1 MKPFP
6 TSGRYLPA
14 RRPRGLQALPE
25 AACLPGKDHRG
36 TDSGLRRA
44 VPGNGGGG
52 NSQIRQLR
60 QQRGVQQGT
69 YPLRPVRGGE
79 GRPHRGRRAAV
90 RGLQGR
96 DRLPR
101 RRYPSRRR
109 ALRHGAHRGSRAD
122 DTEAD
127 GARHARPRP
136 GPGGTGRHPPLRPS
150 LAGTGM
156 RGGPPSPAGG
166 MDRTRCS
173 AGKGP
178 RRCAGSCGQRRWIT

>member
-1 MKPFP
+1 M
-6 TSGRYLPA
+6 
-14 RRPRGLQALPE
+14 
-25 AACLPGKDHRG
+25 
-36 TDSGLRRA
+36 
-44 VPGNGGGG
+44 
-52 NSQIRQLR
+52 
-60 QQRGVQQGT
+60 
-69 YPLRPVRGGE
+69 
-79 GRPHRGRRAAV
+79 

-156 RGGPPSPAGG
+156 RGGPPSPARWHGPGRGVPPARGRGAAQARADRGG
-166 MDRTRCS
+166 GLPEPPHPGGGGAERRARRRGDTGGARGDPSRRLS
-173 AGKGP
+173 AGRVPADGGALQGYGYPP
-178 RRCAGSCGQRRWIT
+178 RRIA